1 MRSIP
6 VSARLPVL
14 ALVLFA
20 MTVLPSRA
28 RAQGAVNHLY
38 DKFQFGASA
47 ADVVLGS
54 TIQINSANGD
64 VGTEINFDDI
74 GISNNA
80 FAPAVGAS
88 WRPGRRHELALG
100 YVYIKRNGGKTLTE
114 DIDFADTTF
123 TAGLQINS
131 TFSAPNLALFYRF
144 AFMAKENTQVGFQV
158 GLGAL
163 FFSIGIDA
171 LAGVTG
177 GGSDTAT
184 VSYSAEK
191 SLTGPTAALG
201 LFGAFRAG
209 DHWYFGV
216 NAGAIGATVS
226 GITATAWAGGADARY
241 FFNDHWAV
249 GGGWILN
256 GIKISSDPGN
266 DGFID
271 LGGSIKYHFNVFRVG
286 VLYALH

>member
-20 MTVLPSRA
+20 MTVLPGRA

-38 DKFQFGASA
+38 DKFQFGASGA
-47 ADVVLGS
+47 SVVLGS

-74 GISNNA
+74 GLSNNA
-80 FAPAVGAS
+80 FSPAVGAS
-88 WRPGRRHELALG
+88 WRPGRRHELTLG
-100 YVYIKRNGGKTLTE
+100 YLYIKRNGGRTLTE

-123 TAGLQINS
+123 TAGLQVNS
-131 TFSAPNLALFYRF
+131 HFSAPNLALAYRF
-144 AFMAKENTQVGFQV
+144 AFMAKEKTQIGFQV

-163 FFSIGIDA
+163 FFNIGIDA
-171 LAGVTG
+171 LADVTG

-226 GITATAWAGGADARY
+226 GITATVWAGGADARY

-249 GGGWILN
+249 GGGWIIN

-271 LGGSIKYHFNVFRVG
+271 LGGSIKYQFNVFRLG